1 MEITGKTNLK
11 SKHLE
16 EADFKNLQLCF
27 KIQKQ
32 SRLCKDNLTEGPV
45 PHVHP
50 HPCHT
55 HRSWSSRYTGMEHLF
70 RNRTCSSMSS
80 ASQVLHVPACQ
91 QDTPN
96 ASGVPQMSL
105 GHQALLE
112 LRNGVRCAEMSM
124 LRKHRPGRQLR
135 SGQREHRVTA

>member
-16 EADFKNLQLCF
+16 EADLKNLQLCF

-45 PHVHP
+45 PHLHP
-50 HPCHT
+50 HPATHT
-55 HRSWSSRYTGMEHLF
+55 DPGAVGTLAWSICSETGLAVVCPLLHKSYT
-70 RNRTCSSMSS
+70 S
-80 ASQVLHVPACQ
+80 LH
-91 QDTPN
+91 

-105 GHQALLE
+105 GH
-112 LRNGVRCAEMSM
+112 
-124 LRKHRPGRQLR
+124 
-135 SGQREHRVTA
+135 